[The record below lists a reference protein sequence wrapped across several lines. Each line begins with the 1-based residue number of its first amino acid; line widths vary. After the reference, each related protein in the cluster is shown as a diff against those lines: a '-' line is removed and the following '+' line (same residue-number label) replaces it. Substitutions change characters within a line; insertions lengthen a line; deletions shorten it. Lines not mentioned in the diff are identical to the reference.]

1 MNLFP
6 KTTKAVEHEHDIRVQ
21 RLATRI
27 CIILFLLL
35 LLLALVIL
43 IFYSSLTYTVN
54 IKIADISSVNDYV
67 KLANKYKNL
76 KLESSFH
83 DICSPTA
90 INDEWIGILFDSYTH
105 LDHSP
110 LQVYTFQGTAL
121 THYQALKAMCNLV
134 QETVC
139 TTQTLFLNSTV
150 ITLEIT
156 DKDAFEKDTNEAI
169 EQFQQ
174 NIPNSFIHLLQRVNG
189 LNQAN
194 GLVFVFVYSSNWRML
209 PVRDDINTQSAIIS
223 YEPQYY
229 GECNCATTA
238 TSTQQLEPVIPG
250 YVVGCLSLEA
260 RLQSTIECRYDAS

>member
-1 MNLFP
+1 MSLSNTINCSF
-6 KTTKAVEHEHDIRVQ
+6 
-21 RLATRI
+21 
-27 CIILFLLL
+27 IL
-35 LLLALVIL
+35 
-43 IFYSSLTYTVN
+43 YSE
-54 IKIADISSVNDYV
+54 
-67 KLANKYKNL
+67 
-76 KLESSFH
+76 LESSFH